1 MLSGMDKGKLSDI
14 SQHGAPQKSPT
25 PCFSQHST
33 AYPQEM
39 PVVQAQYLLTLHQQ
53 MASTLEP
60 EAIIHSLMEWMSD
73 IQSIDSMGYLSP
85 TELQTITY
93 GSTKSHSAHYT
104 LRLDERPLG
113 ELTISRRKKFLETEL
128 QFHEIALAVAVPY
141 LRNALDHQ
149 AVKHRAFHD
158 SLTGAMNRTALEE
171 LLPKEILRA
180 GRHDHPLSVI
190 MIDIDEF
197 KVINDNMGHIVG
209 DLTLKKV
216 AEHINQQLRQSDM
229 LFRYGGDEFL
239 IILPTTALDGAQY
252 VGEQISYWL
261 GSDPQ
266 EEMACIQP
274 KLSIGMAIYQ
284 PGDDSHDL
292 IHRADQ
298 AMYAAKISTQPVHR
312 NSTKYFASK

>member
-1 MLSGMDKGKLSDI
+1 MDKGKLSDI
-14 SQHGAPQKSPT
+14 SQHGTTLKAPTQS
-25 PCFSQHST
+25 FSQHKT
-33 AYPQEM
+33 ANLQQM
-39 PVVQAQYLLTLHQQ
+39 PTLQAQYLLALHQQ

-60 EAIIHSLMEWMSD
+60 NAIIRCLMEWMSD
-73 IQSIDSMGYLSP
+73 IQSIDSIGYLSP
-85 TELQTITY
+85 TELETITY
-93 GSTKSHSAHYT
+93 GSTKPHSAHYT
-104 LRLDERPLG
+104 LRLDERSLG

-158 SLTGAMNRTALEE
+158 SLTGVMNRTSLEE

-180 GRHDHPLSVI
+180 SRHDHPLSVI

-197 KVINDNMGHIVG
+197 KVINDNMGHVVG

-239 IILPTTALDGAQY
+239 IILPNTALDGAQH
-252 VGEQISYWL
+252 VAEQLSYWMDTD
-261 GSDPQ
+261 SKA
-266 EEMACIQP
+266 EIASIQP
-274 KLSIGMAIYQ
+274 KLSIGMAIYHR
-284 PGDDSHDL
+284 GDDSHDL

-298 AMYAAKISTQPVHR
+298 AMYAAKMCTQPAQR
-312 NSTKYFASK
+312 NSTKYVASK